1 MSKIKNIPLQ
11 ERPYEKM
18 LLYGEKELTNSE
30 LLSIII
36 KTGTRE
42 QSSLEIAQKLIN
54 SKSNEFN
61 NLRFLQELSIKE
73 LKEIEG
79 IGTVKAIELK
89 AVGEIAKRIS
99 KPLTNPKIRI
109 EKESD
114 IIELFMNELQNEK
127 NEILKIIM
135 LNSKNIVKKIST
147 IAVGNENNIITNIKA
162 ILSEPVK
169 MQISKI
175 ILLHN
180 HPSGNS
186 EPSNVD
192 IIFTKKIIDA
202 AKLLDIQL
210 LAHIIIGDGTYQ
222 NVLDKF

>member
-1 MSKIKNIPLQ
+1 MSNIKNIPLQ

-18 LLYGEKELTNSE
+18 LLYGAEVLSNSE

-36 KTGTRE
+36 KTGTKDK
-42 QSSLEIAQKLIN
+42 SALEIAQRLIT
-54 SKSNEFN
+54 SKCDKFS
-61 NLRFLQELSIKE
+61 NLRFLQELSINE

-79 IGTVKAIELK
+79 IGKVKAIELK

-99 KPLTNPKIRI
+99 KPLTSSQIRI

-114 IIELFMNELQNEK
+114 IVDLFMDELQNEK
-127 NEILKIIM
+127 NEILKIVM
-135 LNSKNIVKKIST
+135 LNNKNIVRKIST
-147 IAVGNENNIITNIKA
+147 IAVGNEGNIITNVKS
-162 ILSEPVK
+162 ILAEPVR
-169 MQISKI
+169 MQSPRI

-186 EPSNVD
+186 NPSKID
-192 IIFTKKIIDA
+192 ILFTQKIKEA

-210 LAHIIIGDGTYQ
+210 LAHIIIGDGTYH
-222 NVLDKF
+222 NVI

>member
-1 MSKIKNIPLQ
+1 MSNIKNIPLQ

-18 LLYGEKELTNSE
+18 LLYGAEALSNSE

-36 KTGTRE
+36 KTGTKE
-42 QSSLEIAQKLIN
+42 KSALEIAQKLIN
-54 SKSNEFN
+54 SKCDKFS
-61 NLRFLQELSIKE
+61 NLRFLQELSINE

-79 IGTVKAIELK
+79 IGKVKAIELK

-99 KPLTNPKIRI
+99 KPLTNSQIRI

-114 IIELFMNELQNEK
+114 IVDLFMNELQNEK
-127 NEILKIIM
+127 NEILKIVM
-135 LNSKNIVKKIST
+135 LNNKNIVRKIST
-147 IAVGNENNIITNIKA
+147 IAVGNEGNIITNVKS

-169 MQISKI
+169 MQIPRI

-186 EPSNVD
+186 SPSKIDVL
-192 IIFTKKIIDA
+192 FTQKIKEA

-210 LAHIIIGDGTYQ
+210 LAHIVIGDGTYH
-222 NVLDKF
+222 NVI